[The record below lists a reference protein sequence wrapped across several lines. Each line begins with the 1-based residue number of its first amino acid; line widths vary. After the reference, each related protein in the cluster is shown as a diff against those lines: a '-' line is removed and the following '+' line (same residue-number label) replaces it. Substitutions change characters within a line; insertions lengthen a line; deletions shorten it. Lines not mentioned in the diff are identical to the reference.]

1 MATRPTAA
9 KPIKALTPCAVAA
22 ELPEGAGAEAEVLEE
37 ADEAALVPVL
47 EAVAPVLEAAPP
59 VLVTERLVLE
69 VALAAPVVDAVSLVV
84 EAAPLVEAAPEILNV
99 TP

>member
-47 EAVAPVLEAAPP
+47 DAVLEA
-59 VLVTERLVLE
+59 LK
-69 VALAAPVVDAVSLVV
+69 
-84 EAAPLVEAAPEILNV
+84 V